1 VFTTVILWL
10 IAIGWLVANG
20 MWAQKPSRAYAR
32 RRSVWAWALA
42 GGCVGALAGW
52 ALAGLPFAGALAG
65 AFAGALMGSAVAGL
79 VAGRRTKGPEGGP

>member
-1 VFTTVILWL
+1 MFTTVILWL

-20 MWAQKPSRAYAR
+20 MWAQKPSPAYAR

-52 ALAGLPFAGALAG
+52 ALAASPFAGSL
-65 AFAGALMGSAVAGL
+65 LGSVVAGL
-79 VAGRRTKGPEGGP
+79 VAGRLTRARSNAP